1 MKAANWYRTVFLF
14 MLALCIAGQGGYE
27 EDVNPIG
34 NRIVEE
40 GEIQRIQLS

>member
-1 MKAANWYRTVFLF
+1 MKAVHWYHTVFLL

-27 EDVNPIG
+27 EDGNPIG

-40 GEIQRIQLS
+40 AEI

>member
-1 MKAANWYRTVFLF
+1 MKAGHRYRIVFLL

-27 EDVNPIG
+27 EDANPIG

-40 GEIQRIQLS
+40 AEI